1 MKNIAEQELLGKV
14 RKMCP
19 KSGVLQM
26 LGFTYTG
33 SIQVILSSVLFSVGL
48 QKLRE
53 QQKMVRENHS
63 ANMEQMKMWR
73 DLQQLLE
80 CKKQC
85 LIRAQSRAS
94 IGQVIQEGG
103 EDRLVLWRPHYHA
116 KITLVWFHILLNFLK
131 WCRRW
136 FENVLTWW
144 LLLFCHLKYVF
155 KVSEDSSLQSGALKM
170 WPWSTIFGSHC
181 HDLVQGDSLEFTSSL
196 PLSISL
202 QLGYNVS

>member
-19 KSGVLQM
+19 RRGLLQT
-26 LGFTYTG
+26 LWVTYTG
-33 SIQVILSSVLFSVGL
+33 SIQVIFIVCLILCGL

-73 DLQQLLE
+73 DLEQLLE

-103 EDRLVLWRPHYHA
+103 EDRLVL
-116 KITLVWFHILLNFLK
+116 
-131 WCRRW
+131 
-136 FENVLTWW
+136 
-144 LLLFCHLKYVF
+144 
-155 KVSEDSSLQSGALKM
+155 
-170 WPWSTIFGSHC
+170 
-181 HDLVQGDSLEFTSSL
+181 
-196 PLSISL
+196 
-202 QLGYNVS
+202 